1 MDAGSRAGSRL
12 EYAALVFTV
21 AIYALGFL
29 FATRAPSNIR
39 WIIWPLG
46 ASMFFFGFAF
56 LLVGWWAR
64 RSRWPFAKLLLWN
77 FAILAVLTAIAEF
90 AEWRKRRP
98 ASV

>member
-29 FATRAPSNIR
+29 FATRAPGNVR

-64 RSRWPFAKLLLWN
+64 RSPWPLLSRSLSSSSGISRSLP
-77 FAILAVLTAIAEF
+77 F
-90 AEWRKRRP
+90 
-98 ASV
+98 